1 MENRHLY
8 FPRNTLSV
16 FACRCYTIATPTK
29 GAVDVPQIVGLD
41 KQTFRL
47 PSEERNKKMLI
58 SLILVGFIL
67 WLFFKGVGL
76 ALRMTWGLA
85 KLIGVVLMAV
95 ALPVAGVC
103 VFMGLGVLL
112 LLPVGLL
119 LLALGLMRT

>member
-1 MENRHLY
+1 
-8 FPRNTLSV
+8 
-16 FACRCYTIATPTK
+16 
-29 GAVDVPQIVGLD
+29 
-41 KQTFRL
+41 
-47 PSEERNKKMLI
+47 MLI

>member
-1 MENRHLY
+1 
-8 FPRNTLSV
+8 
-16 FACRCYTIATPTK
+16 
-29 GAVDVPQIVGLD
+29 
-41 KQTFRL
+41 
-47 PSEERNKKMLI
+47 MLI

-119 LLALGLMRT
+119 LLALGLMQT

>member
-1 MENRHLY
+1 
-8 FPRNTLSV
+8 
-16 FACRCYTIATPTK
+16 
-29 GAVDVPQIVGLD
+29 
-41 KQTFRL
+41 
-47 PSEERNKKMLI
+47 MLI

-119 LLALGLMRT
+119 LLALGLVRT

>member
-1 MENRHLY
+1 
-8 FPRNTLSV
+8 
-16 FACRCYTIATPTK
+16 
-29 GAVDVPQIVGLD
+29 
-41 KQTFRL
+41 
-47 PSEERNKKMLI
+47 MLI

-112 LLPVGLL
+112 LLPIGLL
-119 LLALGLMRT
+119 LLALGMMRT

>member
-1 MENRHLY
+1 
-8 FPRNTLSV
+8 
-16 FACRCYTIATPTK
+16 
-29 GAVDVPQIVGLD
+29 
-41 KQTFRL
+41 
-47 PSEERNKKMLI
+47 MLI

-95 ALPVAGVC
+95 SLPVAGVC

-119 LLALGLMRT
+119 LLALGLMRA

>member
-1 MENRHLY
+1 
-8 FPRNTLSV
+8 
-16 FACRCYTIATPTK
+16 
-29 GAVDVPQIVGLD
+29 
-41 KQTFRL
+41 
-47 PSEERNKKMLI
+47 MLI

-67 WLFFKGVGL
+67 CLFFKGVGL

>member
-1 MENRHLY
+1 
-8 FPRNTLSV
+8 
-16 FACRCYTIATPTK
+16 
-29 GAVDVPQIVGLD
+29 
-41 KQTFRL
+41 
-47 PSEERNKKMLI
+47 MLI

-95 ALPVAGVC
+95 ALPVAGAC

>member
-1 MENRHLY
+1 
-8 FPRNTLSV
+8 
-16 FACRCYTIATPTK
+16 
-29 GAVDVPQIVGLD
+29 
-41 KQTFRL
+41 
-47 PSEERNKKMLI
+47 MLI
-58 SLILVGFIL
+58 SQILVGFIL

>member
-1 MENRHLY
+1 
-8 FPRNTLSV
+8 
-16 FACRCYTIATPTK
+16 
-29 GAVDVPQIVGLD
+29 
-41 KQTFRL
+41 
-47 PSEERNKKMLI
+47 MLI

-76 ALRMTWGLA
+76 ALRITWGLA

-112 LLPVGLL
+112 LLPVCLL
-119 LLALGLMRT
+119 LLALGLMRA

>member
-1 MENRHLY
+1 
-8 FPRNTLSV
+8 
-16 FACRCYTIATPTK
+16 
-29 GAVDVPQIVGLD
+29 
-41 KQTFRL
+41 
-47 PSEERNKKMLI
+47 MLI

-85 KLIGVVLMAV
+85 KLIGMVLMAV

-119 LLALGLMRT
+119 LLALGLMRA

>member
-1 MENRHLY
+1 
-8 FPRNTLSV
+8 
-16 FACRCYTIATPTK
+16 
-29 GAVDVPQIVGLD
+29 
-41 KQTFRL
+41 
-47 PSEERNKKMLI
+47 MLI

-67 WLFFKGVGL
+67 WLSFKGVGL

-85 KLIGVVLMAV
+85 KLIGVVLMTV